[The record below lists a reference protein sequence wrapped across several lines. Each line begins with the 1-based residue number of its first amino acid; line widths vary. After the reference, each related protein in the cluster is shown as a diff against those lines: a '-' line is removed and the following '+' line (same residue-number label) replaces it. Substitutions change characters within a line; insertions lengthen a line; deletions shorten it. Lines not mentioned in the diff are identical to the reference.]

1 MFQKVLLHHLALY
14 HKNHAVRRKCNIC
27 LHFLFKYNLNFRTYD
42 SIWSIKM
49 GNQTITEDQREKLNE
64 LPFKCTKSSKLPWL
78 KYRINQYILT
88 TNVTLFKYLKIA
100 TKLCSFCIQKDETIL
115 PILWSCPKEQDLL
128 SSFKNPCEKND
139 LNFAMD
145 GGSFILGFMLQL
157 PNEHNFVFMCIKL
170 YIYRKRCL
178 QETLH

>member
-1 MFQKVLLHHLALY
+1 
-14 HKNHAVRRKCNIC
+14 
-27 LHFLFKYNLNFRTYD
+27 
-42 SIWSIKM
+42 M

-88 TNVTLFKYLKIA
+88 TNVTLFKYGKIA
-100 TKLCSFCIQKDETIL
+100 TKLCSFCIQEDETIL

-128 SSFKNPCEKND
+128 SSFKNHCEKNY
-139 LNFAMD
+139 LYFAMD

-170 YIYRKRCL
+170 YIYRNRCL
-178 QETLH
+178 QETLHLQGLLSDIKTQLITLKYTCIYTKKGQINNYTQRWRKCLLLNR